1 MLGKSTASD
10 DWAEIFKIADFSSTS
25 SKVTKL
31 SKFLMFSYC
40 NSFVSPL
47 LRNWR
52 LLLKLNLI
60 K

>member
-31 SKFLMFSYC
+31 SKF
-40 NSFVSPL
+40 
-47 LRNWR
+47 
-52 LLLKLNLI
+52 
-60 K
+60 